1 MRSPQY
7 PRPGWLLATIA
18 ATSLFLPVLGISVMV
33 WIVGEQLVTR
43 LRKG

>member
-1 MRSPQY
+1 MS
-7 PRPGWLLATIA
+7 T
-18 ATSLFLPVLGISVMV
+18 TSLDQTTATEETASGFFLPVLGISVIV